1 MDLEKD
7 GESEMDREVNECGSS
22 ETCERSTKLTGYNKE
37 EETEVD
43 RTCSKTREPVT
54 NSLGRSDGRKAA
66 KRTETDY
73 DGG

>member
-22 ETCERSTKLTGYNKE
+22 ETCERSAKPTGYNKE
-37 EETEVD
+37 EETKMD
-43 RTCSKTREPVT
+43 RTCSKTRESAT

-66 KRTETDY
+66 KRTEEVY
-73 DGG
+73 DAE